1 MDRTSYAV
9 LPFHFGKNIPAGGIE
24 SSLAVR
30 NHSAMSKADVIH
42 VYLPDPMQQDAA
54 AGQVNIINRIAA
66 AVAPTGCRLVLHR
79 QDAAELDKAA
89 AHKGRAMFHMIDTV
103 TPNGLTLRRA
113 YHYPF
118 WQIEATAARWAFDVA
133 RAVFNREDI
142 DPDKAQMFRN
152 RLCNR
157 VLGPGDIQQGD
168 YVFMPL
174 QGRLLQHRSFQSMSP
189 VAMIEATLSQERHL
203 PIQAT
208 LHPKESY
215 DAADLAALAELEQ
228 RHPRFRVVRGG
239 ALALLR
245 GCNYVVTQNSGLA
258 INGFLLG
265 KPAVLFAEVDFHH
278 IAGSVPKL
286 GLEAAFAAAKADLPD
301 FAAYL
306 YWFFKLNT
314 INAGAPEAEDQI
326 RARLR
331 RHGWIP

>member
-1 MDRTSYAV
+1 M
-9 LPFHFGKNIPAGGIE
+9 PKFN
-24 SSLAVR
+24 
-30 NHSAMSKADVIH
+30 VIH
-42 VYLPDPMQQDAA
+42 VYLPDQMQRDAA

-66 AVAPTGCRLVLHR
+66 AVAPSGCRLVLHR
-79 QDAAELDKAA
+79 QDAAELDKAT
-89 AHKGRAMFHMIDTV
+89 AHKARAMFHMIDPV
-103 TPNGLTLRRA
+103 TPDGLTLRRA

-133 RAVFNREDI
+133 KLVFNRKDI
-142 DPDKAQMFRN
+142 DPNKAKTFQN
-152 RLCNR
+152 RLCGR
-157 VLGPGDIQQGD
+157 VLGPGDISRGD

-189 VAMIEATLSQERHL
+189 VAMIEATLSQERNL

-215 DAADLAALAELEQ
+215 DATDLAALAELEQ
-228 RHPRFRVVRGG
+228 RHPRFRVVRGD

-286 GLEAAFAAAKADLPD
+286 GLEAAFAVAKADPPN

-331 RHGWIP
+331 RHGWMP